1 MQASTDGLRLRT
13 RVCTCMNMYKLAHD
27 MTRLLHVRLHTVG
40 RGCGIHK
47 YTQTYSRDTNTSE
60 HTRVAHQRAMVW
72 QEFRAD
78 QGELLCE
85 MCVCV
90 CATWHCKL
98 LGSMH
103 VGSSGDGR
111 TVLPLG
117 LKTNSTAE
125 VGLEQILQ
133 ATLPTPPHCCMI
145 ATLPRLVLPCAGR

>member
-1 MQASTDGLRLRT
+1 MHLHMQASTDGLRLRT

-47 YTQTYSRDTNTSE
+47 YTQTCSRDTNTSE

-111 TVLPLG
+111 TVLSLG
-117 LKTNSTAE
+117 LKKTARLKSGSSR
-125 VGLEQILQ
+125 VCRQ
-133 ATLPTPPHCCMI
+133 PCPPRRI
-145 ATLPRLVLPCAGR
+145 AA